1 MRPEYEICVQICII
15 YDRMCVYEQNILS
28 KYQLYFLYR
37 TKIKILQAS
46 HKFIIVIRLRFR
58 DSSLSLSLSLSLAR
72 SLARSLFEIITE
84 QDKFLSTMLI

>member
-58 DSSLSLSLSLSLAR
+58 DSLSLSLSLSLSR
-72 SLARSLFEIITE
+72 SLTRSLS
-84 QDKFLSTMLI
+84 L